1 MMRKP
6 LPNALDIDFR
16 GGLTEEV
23 TPHAG
28 VGLLIELGRRSGVM
42 AAAERH
48 LPKRKSSKG
57 LGQGQ
62 WVESFVLLSALGGE
76 CLDDFDGLRRDY
88 GLAALLG
95 YHLPA
100 ASTARQWL
108 DRFHDPE
115 VLAERPRQG
124 SFIPRETDQLAA
136 LRAVVQRTVQAYVAV
151 VEPGPEVTLDVDAH
165 LVESAKETAVP
176 TYAGF
181 RGYQPLLVSWA
192 ETNLILADEFRDG
205 NVPAGKD
212 LIRVVDAAYASLPQ
226 REGDWQ
232 ADACQVRVRSDSA
245 AYDQRVLD
253 HWAGRGW
260 TFAVSADM
268 TPQLRAE
275 IVALP
280 PEAWHVWARE
290 SDGFV
295 REWAEVPYIPSRKQ
309 ERRDTQPYRYLAI
322 RIRPPQG
329 MLFGDGSAVRH
340 FAVVTND
347 WERDGQEL
355 LAWQRGK
362 AGTIEQVHRV
372 LKDELA
378 AGVYPSAK
386 FGANAAWLRLQALTH
401 NLLELL
407 KATALD
413 AQYRRARPKRLRFAI
428 FTQFGRVVRH
438 ARQQF
443 VRLATRVLE
452 VVLRPGRL
460 RLAALGW
467 PPL

>member
-1 MMRKP
+1 MRKP
-6 LPNALDIDFR
+6 LPNALDIDFL

-28 VGLLIELGRRSGVM
+28 VALLVELGRRSGVM

-48 LPKRKSSKG
+48 LPKRRSSKG
-57 LGQGQ
+57 LGEGQ
-62 WVESFVLLSALGGE
+62 LVESFVLLSALGGD

-88 GLAALLG
+88 GLATLVG

-108 DRFHDPE
+108 DRFHDPD
-115 VLAERPRQG
+115 VVAERPQQG
-124 SFIPRETDQLAA
+124 SFIPRESDRLAG
-136 LRAVVQRTVQAYVAV
+136 LQAVMRRTVQAHVGV
-151 VEPGPEVTLDVDAH
+151 VETGSEVTLDVDAH
-165 LVESAKETAVP
+165 LVESAKETALP
-176 TYAGF
+176 TYEGF

-212 LIRVVDAAYASLPQ
+212 LIRVVDTAYESLPQ
-226 REGDWQ
+226 REGGW
-232 ADACQVRVRSDSA
+232 QVRVRSDSA
-245 AYDQRVLD
+245 AYDQGVLD

-280 PEAWHVWARE
+280 PQAWHIWAE
-290 SDGFV
+290 EAGGFV
-295 REWAEVPYIPSRKQ
+295 REWAEAPYVPSR
-309 ERRDTQPYRYLAI
+309 RREQRDAQPYRYLAI

-329 MLFGDGSAVRH
+329 MLFGDGSSVKH

-347 WERDGQEL
+347 WETGGQEL
-355 LAWQRGK
+355 LEWHRLK

-438 ARQQF
+438 ARRQF
-443 VRLATRVLE
+443 VRLATRVIE
-452 VVLRPGRL
+452 AVVSPGRR

-467 PPL
+467 PAP

>member
-1 MMRKP
+1 MRKP
-6 LPNALDIDFR
+6 LPNALDIDLR
-16 GGLTEEV
+16 GGLAEEV

-42 AAAERH
+42 AGAERS
-48 LPKRKSSKG
+48 LPKRTSSKG
-57 LGQGQ
+57 MGEGQ
-62 WVESFVLLSALGGE
+62 WVESFVLLSALGGD
-76 CLDDFDGLRRDY
+76 CVDDFDGLRRDY

-115 VLAERPRQG
+115 VIAERPRQG
-124 SFIPRETDQLAA
+124 SFIPRETDRLAG
-136 LRAVVQRTVQAYVAV
+136 LQAVVRRTVQAYAAV

-165 LVESAKETAVP
+165 LVESAKETALP

-212 LIRVVDAAYASLPQ
+212 LIRVVDAAYESLPQ
-226 REGDWQ
+226 REGGRR
-232 ADACQVRVRSDSA
+232 VRVRSDSA

-275 IVALP
+275 IVALQP
-280 PEAWHVWARE
+280 DAWHVWAQE

-295 REWAEVPYIPSRKQ
+295 REWAEAPYVPSRQ
-309 ERRDTQPYRYLAI
+309 REHRDSQPYRYLAI

-329 MLFGDGSAVRH
+329 MLFGDGSKVKH

-386 FGANAAWLRLQALTH
+386 FGANAGWLRLQALTH

-443 VRLATRVLE
+443 VRLATHVIE
-452 VVLRPGRL
+452 TVVSPGRL